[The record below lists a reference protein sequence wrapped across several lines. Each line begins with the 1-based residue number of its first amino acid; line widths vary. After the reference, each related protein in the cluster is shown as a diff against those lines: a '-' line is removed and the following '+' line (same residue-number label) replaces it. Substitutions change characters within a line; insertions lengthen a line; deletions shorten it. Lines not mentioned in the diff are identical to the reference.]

1 MAEGR
6 VRLEGGYHNDVYRL
20 RSGGRT
26 VVEKQYATPL
36 GPNPMY
42 PNLPEQEAL
51 ALQVL
56 APTGRAPRF
65 VSFRP
70 AKGSERAVLTYEFVR
85 GTEWARGVAD
95 VARLLHDVHRA
106 PVDRRLRRLLATPA
120 DVLGHADEMV
130 SEVPSTLSAALRAV
144 RPSFSSPDLR
154 SRAAV
159 ESIVHTDCGP
169 GNVIRGGEHGL
180 VLIDWQCPGR
190 GDATEDVACF
200 RSPAMMILYGKT
212 PMSVRTARHFLG
224 SYAALSAPG
233 ATTVARHAAVGAAWH
248 YRIGGYCVW
257 RAHELRRR
265 APEVAERY
273 RRALDAEIGLL
284 RAWEPEVAG

>member
-1 MAEGR
+1 MSDGR

-20 RSGGRT
+20 RRDGLT
-26 VVEKQYATPL
+26 VVEKHYAAPH

-56 APTGRAPRF
+56 AHTGRAPRF
-65 VSFRP
+65 VDFRP
-70 AKGSERAVLTYEFVR
+70 ADDTSRAVLTYEFVR
-85 GTEWARGVAD
+85 GNEWSRGVDD

-106 PVDRRLRRLLATPA
+106 PVDSRLRPLLATPA
-120 DVLGHADEMV
+120 DVLGHADAMIA
-130 SEVPSTLSAALRAV
+130 EVPTTLSAPLRTV
-144 RPSFSSPDLR
+144 RPVLGAADRRSLPDT
-154 SRAAV
+154 

-169 GNVIRGGEHGL
+169 GNVIRGGAHGL

-200 RSPAMMILYGKT
+200 RSPAMMILYGKR
-212 PMSVRTARHFLG
+212 PMSSTTARRFLTL
-224 SYAALSAPG
+224 YASLSASG
-233 ATTVARHAAVGAAWH
+233 SATVERHASLGAVWH
-248 YRIGGYCVW
+248 YRIGAYCVW

-265 APEVAERY
+265 APDVAERY
-273 RRALDAEIGLL
+273 RRALAAEIALL
-284 RAWEPEVAG
+284 EESS

>member
-1 MAEGR
+1 MSDGR

-20 RSGGRT
+20 RLGRRT
-26 VVEKQYATPL
+26 VVEKHYATPH

-65 VSFRP
+65 VGFRP
-70 AKGSERAVLTYEFVR
+70 SVGGERAVLTYEFVH
-85 GTEWARGVAD
+85 GSEWTRGVAD

-106 PVDRRLRRLLATPA
+106 PVDRRLRPLLATPA
-120 DVLGHADEMV
+120 DVLGHADAMIDD
-130 SEVPSTLSAALRAV
+130 VPGRMSAPLRSV
-144 RPSFSSPDLR
+144 RPVLGVAERR
-154 SRAAV
+154 SRPAT

-169 GNVIRGGEHGL
+169 GNVIRGGVRGL

-200 RSPAMMILYGKT
+200 RSPAMMILYGKPT
-212 PMSVRTARHFLG
+212 LSRATAQRFLDT
-224 SYAALSAPG
+224 YAGLGEHG
-233 ATTVARHAAVGAAWH
+233 ADTIRRHATVGVAWH
-248 YRIGGYCVW
+248 YRIAAYCIW
-257 RAHELRRR
+257 RAHELRRS
-265 APEVAERY
+265 APAVAERY
-273 RRALDAEIGLL
+273 RRALGAEIELL
-284 RAWEPEVAG
+284 EGWT